1 VDELDDLMEKLSAA
15 ERRVLL
21 ALAELDG
28 SEVEAVQ
35 ERAGFSELVE
45 VMNASSWLAS
55 KGMVDIGE
63 RVDRYIVAGPGAK
76 DALGRGLPERR
87 ALDALDKVQM
97 ADMAVLQADAG
108 MDKGEISIA
117 MGWLK
122 RRGWAEIRR
131 VEGKPVLEIT
141 PAGAEA
147 VGTTVPEE
155 EIIQVLVDAG
165 PVGKREDELPSDAL
179 KNLQGRKEI
188 VRVREDVHRTLS
200 LTEKGREVLSRG
212 LEVREE
218 VAQLTPQMLRTGRW
232 RQVELRPY
240 DVSAY
245 APASHGG
252 KPHPVREVLE
262 RVRRVFKQMGFTEI
276 AGDLVQSAFWNMDA
290 LFTPQDHPARDLQDT
305 LYLEG
310 EWEPDVEPEVMERVR
325 QVHLDGGDT
334 GSRGWGGEFSL
345 EESRR
350 LLLRT
355 HTTSMTIQY
364 LAEHPEEP
372 CKIFSL
378 GRVFRREAID
388 YSHLA
393 EFYQVEG
400 IVMEPGASFAM
411 LVGVMREFYQ
421 RLGFEDIRVRPGYFP
436 YTEPSMEVEVL
447 LGDKWLEMGGSGVFR
462 PEVTA
467 PFGVKDP
474 VLAWGQGLERIAMIL
489 YGIDDIRQLYET
501 DLDWL
506 RKRPL
511 E

>member
-1 VDELDDLMEKLSAA
+1 VDELDGLIDKLSSA

-21 ALAELDG
+21 ALRELDG
-28 SEVEAVQ
+28 SGVEAIKDA
-35 ERAGFSELVE
+35 AGFSELVE

-55 KGMVDIGE
+55 KGLVDIGE
-63 RVDRYIVAGPGAK
+63 RVDRYIVAGPGARE
-76 DALGRGLPERR
+76 ALENGLPERR
-87 ALDALDKVQM
+87 ALVSLDRVHTSAMTDLQSDAE
-97 ADMAVLQADAG
+97 

-141 PAGAEA
+141 QEGMEA
-147 VGTTVPEE
+147 VDTTLPEE
-155 EIIQVLVDAG
+155 EMIKVLVEAG
-165 PVGKREDELPSDAL
+165 PKGRSEPELPKGAL
-179 KNLQGRKEI
+179 DNLLGRKDLAK
-188 VRVREDVHRTLS
+188 VREEVHRTLS
-200 LTEKGREVLSRG
+200 LTDRGREVLARG
-212 LEVREE
+212 LEVRQE

-232 RQVELRPY
+232 QQVELRPY

-245 APASHGG
+245 APASFGG

-262 RVRRVFKQMGFTEI
+262 RVRRVFKQMGFSEI
-276 AGDLVQSAFWNMDA
+276 AGDFVQSAFWNMDA

-310 EWEPDVEPEVMERVR
+310 QWVPDVPDDVVERVR
-325 QVHLDGGDT
+325 RVHEDGGET
-334 GSRGWGGEFSL
+334 GSRGWGGEFSV
-345 EESRR
+345 EETRR

-364 LAEHPEEP
+364 LAQHPEEP

-388 YSHLA
+388 FSHLA

-511 E
+511 R